1 MNFPSHLRFAKTD
14 EWVGLEGKI
23 ATLGIS
29 DYAQSQLS
37 DIVYVEV
44 TAAEGASLGAGEA
57 VASIESVKA
66 ASEVYLPVPG
76 TILEVNQGLPSSPEL
91 LNKDPYGAAWLVR
104 FSPADPAA
112 LDQLMDAKA
121 YEAYCAGREH

>member
-1 MNFPSHLRFAKTD
+1 MNIPSQLRYTKSD
-14 EWVGLEGKI
+14 EWVSLEGKT
-23 ATLGIS
+23 ATVGIS

-44 TAAEGASLGAGEA
+44 TAAVGSSLGAGEA

-66 ASEVYLPVPG
+66 ASEVYLPAAG
-76 TILEVNQGLPSSPEL
+76 TILEVNEALASSPDL
-91 LNKDPYGAAWLVR
+91 LNKDPYGSAWVVR
-104 FSPADPAA
+104 FSPADPKA